1 MGAASEPPRPSER
14 HRGSRD
20 LRACSTVD
28 VMVQMDTGGEERR
41 VRLRRLDDCLTIL
54 EQAHE
59 LDLTTVTAGM
69 VEVLSERVPTI
80 REGMVIADAI
90 EEVLRQQEPYMIQ
103 VRPEVTRR
111 VRRRRDPFDVRLL
124 LQRR

>member
-1 MGAASEPPRPSER
+1 
-14 HRGSRD
+14 
-20 LRACSTVD
+20 
-28 VMVQMDTGGEERR
+28 MVQLDSGGEERR

-59 LDLTTVTAGM
+59 LDMTLVTDRIA
-69 VEVLSERVPTI
+69 EALSERVPTI
-80 REGMVIADAI
+80 CEGMLIADGI

-111 VRRRRDPFDVRLL
+111 VRHRRDPFDVRLL
-124 LQRR
+124 LNRR

>member
-1 MGAASEPPRPSER
+1 
-14 HRGSRD
+14 
-20 LRACSTVD
+20 
-28 VMVQMDTGGEERR
+28 MVQADTGGEERR

-59 LDLTTVTAGM
+59 IDQTMVTESMADA
-69 VEVLSERVPTI
+69 LSERVPTI
-80 REGMVIADAI
+80 REGMLIADAI

-124 LQRR
+124 LNRR

>member
-1 MGAASEPPRPSER
+1 
-14 HRGSRD
+14 
-20 LRACSTVD
+20 
-28 VMVQMDTGGEERR
+28 MVQLDSGGEERR
-41 VRLRRLDDCLTIL
+41 VRLRRLDDCLSIL

-59 LDLTTVTAGM
+59 LDMTDVTAAMAEAIG
-69 VEVLSERVPTI
+69 ERVPSI
-80 REGMVIADAI
+80 REGMLIADAI

-124 LQRR
+124 LNRR

>member
-1 MGAASEPPRPSER
+1 
-14 HRGSRD
+14 
-20 LRACSTVD
+20 
-28 VMVQMDTGGEERR
+28 MVQQLDTGGEERR
-41 VRLRRLDDCLTIL
+41 RRLRRLDDCLTVL

-59 LDLTTVTAGM
+59 LDMTTVSAAM
-69 VEVLSERVPTI
+69 AHALSERVPTI
-80 REGMVIADAI
+80 NEGMLIADAI

>member
-1 MGAASEPPRPSER
+1 MGAAAALPRPSEAR
-14 HRGSRD
+14 PDPLH
-20 LRACSTVD
+20 CSTVQQ
-28 VMVQMDTGGEERR
+28 MVQADTGGEERR

-59 LDLTTVTAGM
+59 LDQTLVTESMADA
-69 VEVLSERVPTI
+69 LSERVPTI

-124 LQRR
+124 LNRR